1 MDKALFCYLYRIIMA
16 DKLLIS
22 EEKLL
27 EELRDPARRRMAFEK
42 VVRLYNRKLYW
53 QIRRMVLSHDDT
65 DDLLQNTFMKAWS
78 ALDGFRGEAK
88 LSTWLYRIAM
98 YESLNFLKKKKI
110 EDDMSISITDE
121 NSYLLDNLTG
131 DVYFDGDEAEIAFQK
146 AILELP
152 DKQRLVFNLRYY
164 DEMPYEKMAEITGT
178 SEGALKASYH
188 HAVKKLERFLSP
200 DD

>member
-1 MDKALFCYLYRIIMA
+1 MA

-22 EEKLL
+22 EEELL

-53 QIRRMVLSHDDT
+53 QIRRMVLTHDDT

-164 DEMPYEKMAEITGT
+164 DAMPYEKMAEITGT

>member
-1 MDKALFCYLYRIIMA
+1 MECIGRFSWGGQTLHLALSDSHVRITQFPE
-16 DKLLIS
+16 
-22 EEKLL
+22 EEKN
-27 EELRDPARRRMAFEK
+27 RRR
-42 VVRLYNRKLYW
+42 
-53 QIRRMVLSHDDT
+53 
-65 DDLLQNTFMKAWS
+65 
-78 ALDGFRGEAK
+78 
-88 LSTWLYRIAM
+88 
-98 YESLNFLKKKKI
+98 YEYI
-110 EDDMSISITDE
+110 DHDE

>member
-22 EEKLL
+22 EEELL

-131 DVYFDGDEAEIAFQK
+131 DVYFDGDEAEITFQK

>member
-22 EEKLL
+22 EEELL

-110 EDDMSISITDE
+110 EDDMSISITD
-121 NSYLLDNLTG
+121 SYLLDNLTG

>member
-1 MDKALFCYLYRIIMA
+1 
-16 DKLLIS
+16 
-22 EEKLL
+22 
-27 EELRDPARRRMAFEK
+27 
-42 VVRLYNRKLYW
+42 
-53 QIRRMVLSHDDT
+53 
-65 DDLLQNTFMKAWS
+65 
-78 ALDGFRGEAK
+78 
-88 LSTWLYRIAM
+88 
-98 YESLNFLKKKKI
+98 
-110 EDDMSISITDE
+110 MSISITDE

-164 DEMPYEKMAEITGT
+164 EEMPYEKMAEITGT